1 LLLINNFNINDP
13 PDILFITTIANLNI
27 CYPYYNIP
35 HKERKINTEEALAHA
50 TDPEYMRK
58 MLS

>member
-1 LLLINNFNINDP
+1 MKSMDASLVDLVR
-13 PDILFITTIANLNI
+13 
-27 CYPYYNIP
+27 
-35 HKERKINTEEALAHA
+35 ERKINTEEALAHA